1 MALLLKRWQK
11 QKKISFARKI
21 EGVQNVKMLVL
32 KETKDFSE
40 WLDREIE
47 RKIVETSRKP
57 SRLDVGIVTR

>member
-1 MALLLKRWQK
+1 MVLLLKRWQK

-21 EGVQNVKMLVL
+21 EGVQNVKTLVL

>member
-1 MALLLKRWQK
+1 MVLLLKRWQK